1 MHDIQAKMNNLSL
14 SAQKVRLV
22 IDMVR
27 GKSANEAL
35 EILRFVN
42 KRAALPVQK
51 LVASA
56 VANAEENFG
65 VSRDDL
71 FVAKITADEAP
82 TRKWRRFGARGRFK
96 PGTAS
101 QFTRDSHLARARSL
115 RRILWVVKYILL
127 VFV

>member
-1 MHDIQAKMNNLSL
+1 MSDIHAKISHLSC
-14 SAQKVRLV
+14 SAQKVRTV

-42 KRAALPVQK
+42 KRAALPVHK

-71 FVAKITADEAP
+71 YVAKITADEAP

-96 PGTAS
+96 PI
-101 QFTRDSHLARARSL
+101 L
-115 RRILWVVKYILL
+115 RRSSHVTVILRERGA
-127 VFV
+127 

>member
-1 MHDIQAKMNNLSL
+1 MSDIHAKISHLSL
-14 SAQKVRLV
+14 SAQKVRIV

-27 GKSANEAL
+27 GKSATEAL

-42 KRAALPVQK
+42 KRAALPVSK

-71 FVAKITADEAP
+71 YVAKITADEAP

-96 PGTAS
+96 PV
-101 QFTRDSHLARARSL
+101 L
-115 RRILWVVKYILL
+115 RRSSHVTVVLRERGA
-127 VFV
+127 

>member
-1 MHDIQAKMNNLSL
+1 MHDIQAKARNLSL
-14 SAQKVRLV
+14 SAQKVRTV

-42 KRAALPVQK
+42 KGAALPVQK

-82 TRKWRRFGARGRFK
+82 TRKWRRSGARGRFK
-96 PGTAS
+96 PI
-101 QFTRDSHLARARSL
+101 L
-115 RRILWVVKYILL
+115 RRSSHVTVILRERGA
-127 VFV
+127 

>member
-1 MHDIQAKMNNLSL
+1 MQDIQAKTRNLSL
-14 SAQKVRLV
+14 SAQKVRTV

-42 KRAALPVQK
+42 KRAALHVHK

-96 PGTAS
+96 PI
-101 QFTRDSHLARARSL
+101 L
-115 RRILWVVKYILL
+115 RRTSHVTVILRERGS
-127 VFV
+127 

>member
-1 MHDIQAKMNNLSL
+1 MTDIKAHVRFLPQ
-14 SAQKVRLV
+14 SAQKIRAV

-27 GKSANEAL
+27 GKSAIEAL
-35 EILRFVN
+35 EILKFVN
-42 KRAALPVQK
+42 KCAAHPVHK

-96 PGTAS
+96 PI
-101 QFTRDSHLARARSL
+101 L
-115 RRILWVVKYILL
+115 RRNSHVTVVLRERGA
-127 VFV
+127 